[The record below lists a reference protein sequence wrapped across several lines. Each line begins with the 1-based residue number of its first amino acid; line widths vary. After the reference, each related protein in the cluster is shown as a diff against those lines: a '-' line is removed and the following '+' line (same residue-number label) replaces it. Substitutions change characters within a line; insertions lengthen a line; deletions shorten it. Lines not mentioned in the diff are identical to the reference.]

1 MASRKGIHIHIPK
14 YFMAVRNFKNNLVL
28 LEVLS
33 MVWPNGMNSSSIS
46 KQFNWS
52 HQLIISF
59 FVHSLSFRSLCDL
72 EAIPTKSVGQE
83 TVFVGRDTV
92 LFDRFN

>member
-1 MASRKGIHIHIPK
+1 
-14 YFMAVRNFKNNLVL
+14 
-28 LEVLS
+28 

-46 KQFNWS
+46 KQSSWS
-52 HQLIISF
+52 HQLIIAF

-83 TVFVGRDTV
+83 TVFVGRNIV
-92 LFDRFN
+92 LFD